1 MSRKSKRSNGSKLIL
16 LCLAIIIAI
25 VFIYFKNTEQ
35 TTYDLCGVEIP
46 AALTAPHIAV
56 APQFAAHDGLVLAD
70 CRRYRCL

>member
-1 MSRKSKRSNGSKLIL
+1 MSKKSKRSNGSILIL
-16 LCLAIIIAI
+16 LCLAIIITIAL
-25 VFIYFKNTEQ
+25 IYLKNIEQ

-46 AALTAPHIAV
+46 SALTAPHIAV